1 MIKAKG
7 RSSCAAFT
15 KTNPVH
21 IPTSHSGKNLLKSS
35 RQACRLCEG
44 CCGLKN
50 AHFLR
55 DDALIKPRPLPSLI
69 STMAGG
75 NFGGAQLCLSGIKR
89 QPQGCESYVSEVNG
103 PKGRSSGGRGGFIL
117 TGKLNFRVSARQ
129 EPMTS

>member
-1 MIKAKG
+1 
-7 RSSCAAFT
+7 
-15 KTNPVH
+15 
-21 IPTSHSGKNLLKSS
+21 
-35 RQACRLCEG
+35 
-44 CCGLKN
+44 
-50 AHFLR
+50 
-55 DDALIKPRPLPSLI
+55 
-69 STMAGG
+69 MAGG